1 MRTEF
6 SKHFEKSESIY
17 SCVVISGVN
26 MKSTIT
32 MHKPISELISIV
44 LVFSMLIGLTSC
56 KRDLNSKIKVE
67 IELSQLNNVEG
78 NIYVSD
84 KKEYQEI
91 TNYLQYIATEADF
104 EGSIM
109 VATDDEIIFAAGTS
123 LLDVDGNEVT
133 PYTTYEIG
141 SNTKSFVGVCIM
153 SLIEKNKLSM
163 NTTLGELFPEY
174 SSFPSYEKI
183 AKITISNLL
192 YMRSGLVDYVNDLA
206 GFIGAEKYEEIFGP
220 DPESN
225 VTYAEWYRMIEET
238 FNDDLFMECLFTTEP
253 LSDPDVKLVYSNTN
267 YHLLALI
274 IERVSGMTFEE
285 YVSQVVFEPCNMK
298 SSSSV
303 KSGDVTAAYEYS
315 EKYDYLS
322 YPEFAM
328 GAGDIH
334 SNVVDMLKYD
344 RAVFGGYLLNA
355 KSTKE
360 LFMPVD
366 GYACGW
372 MLSDNFIYHNGDT
385 PRFST
390 SNYIIEK
397 NGKRI
402 YVILMSTFRGDYR
415 SVIPKYVDMI
425 L

>member
-1 MRTEF
+1 
-6 SKHFEKSESIY
+6 
-17 SCVVISGVN
+17 

-109 VATDDEIIFAAGTS
+109 VATDDEIIFAAGIS

-253 LSDPDVKLVYSNTN
+253 LSNPDVKLVYSNTN

-360 LFMPVD
+360 LFIPVD

-372 MLSDNFIYHNGDT
+372 MLSDSFIYHNGDT

-402 YVILMSTFRGDYR
+402 YIIIMSTFRGDYR
-415 SVIPKYVDMI
+415 SVIPKYIDAMI
-425 L
+425 

>member
-1 MRTEF
+1 
-6 SKHFEKSESIY
+6 
-17 SCVVISGVN
+17 

-402 YVILMSTFRGDYR
+402 YIILMSTLRGDYR